1 MKKWLCLLLAGLM
14 LLCCTACDG
23 EPDASVSQSSADGG
37 NETNLSTLTLD
48 EAYAYASKQYKNNPN
63 THRDIGE
70 LQSETQQ
77 IIEIDGKYYQSYV
90 SANVDIR
97 YVFISAAEFPE
108 GSHEALWD
116 WFTVGTTNVYSLELL
131 GKIDEGRK

>member
-1 MKKWLCLLLAGLM
+1 MKRWLCLALVGVL
-14 LLCCTACDG
+14 LLCCTACNG
-23 EPDASVSQSSADGG
+23 ESASSANPPSEGG
-37 NETNLSTLTLD
+37 NDTNLSALSLD
-48 EAYAYASKQYKNNPN
+48 EAYAYASERYKNNPN

-77 IIEIDGKYYQSYV
+77 IIEMDGKYYQSYV
-90 SANVDIR
+90 SSNVDIR

-116 WFTVGTTNVYSLELL
+116 WFNVGTTNIYSLELL
-131 GKIDEGRK
+131 GKIDEGHK